1 MDTTPMTQNFRLQRA
16 LASLLLVG
24 MMATLAGAN
33 QGEQRSA
40 GGAITHSANN
50 GHVFANGVRLQD
62 EIVVVNVRT
71 LCGICDPQ
79 SMRSG
84 MTVENYAVYDESGRR
99 RWQRSDL
106 DSLLASDPSVP
117 TIIFVHGNQI
127 TTGDAREEGLVL
139 YRRMMQY
146 GATSPQIRLV
156 VFSWPSA
163 RVGGLLRDVRVKA
176 ARTGPAACQLAWLVD
191 QMPSETPISL
201 VGFSFGARIITGGLH
216 ILGGGNL
223 GQHGL
228 SERVNPNRPPMNVV
242 LISAGLH
249 AHWLGEG
256 QYHGLAMTQVNQMFL
271 VNNCR
276 DPAMRYYH
284 LAFRRARPLG
294 LHGPTCLSAAERSK
308 ITMRD
313 VSRYVSRH
321 DLYEY
326 LCTPGIPG
334 HILDSAI
341 GLMPAREA
349 QVAFAD

>member
-1 MDTTPMTQNFRLQRA
+1 MIQDFHIRRA
-16 LASLLLVG
+16 LASIICVGLLT
-24 MMATLAGAN
+24 ALAGAVHTAPSSS
-33 QGEQRSA
+33 GPAMVHAS
-40 GGAITHSANN
+40 GDGL
-50 GHVFANGVRLQD
+50 VFRNGVRQQD

-79 SMRSG
+79 SMRNG
-84 MTVENYAVYDESGRR
+84 VTVENYAVYDQTGQR
-99 RWQRSDL
+99 RWQRWDL

-117 TIIFVHGNQI
+117 MIIFVHGNQI
-127 TTGDAREEGLVL
+127 TTSDAREEGLVL

-146 GATSPQIRLV
+146 GASGPQIRLV
-156 VFSWPSA
+156 IFSWPSA

-176 ARTGPAACQLAWLVD
+176 SRTGPASCQLAWLVD
-191 QMPSETPISL
+191 QMPAETPISL

-223 GQHGL
+223 GHLGL

-242 LISAGLH
+242 LLPGGLH

-276 DPAMRYYH
+276 DPAMRFYH
-284 LAFRRARPLG
+284 LAFPGRPQALG
-294 LHGPTCLSAAERSK
+294 LRGPTRLSSAERSK

-313 VSRYVSRH
+313 VSRYVSQH
-321 DLYEY
+321 DLYRY
-326 LCTPGIPG
+326 LCAPGVPG
-334 HILDSAI
+334 HIWDYATGVLSAS
-341 GLMPAREA
+341 EA
-349 QVAFAD
+349 QVAISN

>member
-1 MDTTPMTQNFRLQRA
+1 MIQDIHTRRA
-16 LASLLLVG
+16 LASIICLGLLT
-24 MMATLAGAN
+24 TLAGAVHAAPS
-33 QGEQRSA
+33 SA
-40 GGAITHSANN
+40 GPAMVHASGD
-50 GHVFANGVRLQD
+50 GLVFRNGVRQQD

-79 SMRSG
+79 SMRNG
-84 MTVENYAVYDESGRR
+84 VTVENYAVYDETGRR
-99 RWQRSDL
+99 RWQRWDL

-127 TTGDAREEGLVL
+127 TTSDAREEGLVL

-146 GATSPQIRLV
+146 GASGPQIRLV
-156 VFSWPSA
+156 IFSWPSA
-163 RVGGLLRDVRVKA
+163 RVGRLLRDVRVKA
-176 ARTGPAACQLAWLVD
+176 ARTGPAGCQLAWLVD
-191 QMPSETPISL
+191 QMPAETPISL

-223 GQHGL
+223 GHLGL

-242 LISAGLH
+242 LLPGGLH

-276 DPAMRYYH
+276 DPAMRFYH
-284 LAFRRARPLG
+284 LAFPGRPQALG
-294 LHGPTCLSAAERSK
+294 LRGPTRLSSAGRSK

-313 VSRYVSRH
+313 VSRYVSQH
-321 DLYEY
+321 DLYHY
-326 LCTPGIPG
+326 LCVPGVPG
-334 HILDSAI
+334 HIWDYAT
-341 GLMPAREA
+341 GVTPASEA
-349 QVAFAD
+349 QVAFAN

>member
-1 MDTTPMTQNFRLQRA
+1 V
-16 LASLLLVG
+16 LASIICVGLLT
-24 MMATLAGAN
+24 TLAGAVQTAPSPASPVTAHAPN
-33 QGEQRSA
+33 DGLA
-40 GGAITHSANN
+40 F
-50 GHVFANGVRLQD
+50 VNGVRGQD

-79 SMRSG
+79 SIRNG
-84 MTVENYAVYDESGRR
+84 VTVENYAVDDQAVQR

-106 DSLLASDPSVP
+106 DSLLAGDPSVP

-127 TTGDAREEGLVL
+127 TTNDARQEGLVL
-139 YRRMMQY
+139 YRRIMQY
-146 GATSPQIRLV
+146 GASGPQIRLV
-156 VFSWPSA
+156 IFSWPSA

-176 ARTGPAACQLAWLVD
+176 ARTGPAGCQLAWLID
-191 QMPSETPISL
+191 QMPAETPISL
-201 VGFSFGARIITGGLH
+201 VGFSFGARVITGGLH

-223 GQHGL
+223 GHHAL

-242 LISAGLH
+242 LLPAGVH

-284 LAFRRARPLG
+284 LAFKGAQALG
-294 LHGPTCLSAAERSK
+294 LRGPTCLSAAERSK
-308 ITMRD
+308 IQMRD

-321 DLYEY
+321 DLYHY
-326 LCTPGIPG
+326 LCAPGVPG
-334 HILDSAI
+334 HIWDYAI
-341 GLMPAREA
+341 GVTPAGEA
-349 QVAFAD
+349 QVVFAN